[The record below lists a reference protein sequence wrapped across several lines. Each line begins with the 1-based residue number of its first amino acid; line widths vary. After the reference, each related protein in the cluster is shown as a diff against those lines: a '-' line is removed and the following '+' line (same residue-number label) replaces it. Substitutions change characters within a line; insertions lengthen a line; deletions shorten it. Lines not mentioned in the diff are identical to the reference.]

1 MTEPVDRTSS
11 APRGG
16 PSGPV
21 LAVAGV
27 VLAVAA
33 AGAWFLFGS
42 RGAGTPDD
50 PIPANP
56 GAPGAS
62 YVSATRMD
70 VARASLAAE
79 PTGMRLEV
87 VLSGTSPGDT
97 FHARLRDTRQDP
109 RRPTVFLDRGTA
121 PTTVGLL
128 ETTATATGTAGETR
142 LSVRIPTAVDAVT
155 VIDLRASG
163 RWEGFEVA
171 APAAR

>member
-1 MTEPVDRTSS
+1 MTSPAAPAPPDPRT
-11 APRGG
+11 G
-16 PSGPV
+16 PSAAV
-21 LAVAGV
+21 LAIAGV
-27 VLAVAA
+27 VLAVGA
-33 AGAWFLFGS
+33 AGAWFLLGS

-62 YVSATRMD
+62 YVAATRMD
-70 VARASLAAE
+70 PARASLVAE

-87 VLSGTSPGDT
+87 VLSGTTPGDT

-109 RRPTVFLDRGTA
+109 RRPTIFLDRGTP
-121 PTTVGLL
+121 PTTVGRL
-128 ETTATATGTAGETR
+128 EVTTGETGTAGETR

-155 VIDLRASG
+155 VIDLRASR